1 MKNQKV
7 LNHKELASFC
17 KQMAM
22 ILDSGLSTMEGI
34 SLMMEDC
41 KEDEKDILEN
51 IYQDLLE
58 VPFSSALKKTNIFSD
73 YMIQMIE
80 LEKKQEEM
88 MKL

>member
-1 MKNQKV
+1 MKNKKV

-41 KEDEKDILEN
+41 KEDEKAQNLSVSVILTRNN
-51 IYQDLLE
+51 I
-58 VPFSSALKKTNIFSD
+58 SRTC
-73 YMIQMIE
+73 
-80 LEKKQEEM
+80 
-88 MKL
+88 